1 MGVEALAEYLVAEI
15 QEVYRLQGVKINDKH
30 IETIVRQMLQKVE
43 ITNGGDTT
51 LLPGEQVDLEE
62 MLEYNAKL
70 TKKQEPAAGKP
81 VLLGITKASL
91 QTRSFIS
98 AASFQETTRV
108 LTQAAVEGKKD
119 QLIGLKE
126 NVIVGRL
133 IPAGTGAGMNRARIA
148 ATSRDAA
155 LRAQQQKMV
164 DAMVAA
170 QELKATETAVAAAPV
185 AEEVFDAPVA
195 EEAPVVEETKA
206 PEAAAETGTEEE

>member
-1 MGVEALAEYLVAEI
+1 
-15 QEVYRLQGVKINDKH
+15 
-30 IETIVRQMLQKVE
+30 
-43 ITNGGDTT
+43 
-51 LLPGEQVDLEE
+51 
-62 MLEYNAKL
+62 
-70 TKKQEPAAGKP
+70 
-81 VLLGITKASL
+81 L

-155 LRAQQQKMV
+155 LRAQQQKML
-164 DAMVAA
+164 DAIRAA
-170 QELKATETAVAAAPV
+170 ADLKAEEVAKAAAPAAAP
-185 AEEVFDAPVA
+185 AEPTADDVFRDAPVEEVLIAADSSEEQHAA
-195 EEAPVVEETKA
+195 ELAQTSDAATGDSHMAKTMGEGIKESET
-206 PEAAAETGTEEE
+206 EAAQADTDEEE